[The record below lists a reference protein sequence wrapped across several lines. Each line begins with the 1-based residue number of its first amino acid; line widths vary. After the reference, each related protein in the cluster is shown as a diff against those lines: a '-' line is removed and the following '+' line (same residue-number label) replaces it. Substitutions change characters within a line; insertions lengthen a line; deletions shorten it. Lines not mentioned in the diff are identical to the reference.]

1 MKSSRTF
8 PTGGAVGSDDLVD
21 RETVLRELFIRTH
34 DHGNSVALLGPRQTG
49 KTSVGRTLLDRVR
62 KAGAWGIYIDCSG
75 ATDSIGDTADLIAK
89 ATYDQASGSKGAFER
104 LRELTRDV
112 PRPIFFKSDI
122 ELAITFSGVAESAAD
137 RFDRALGLADE
148 LAVEKDRRCVVVYDE
163 FQDLAALD
171 SDIFARIRSVLQHRM
186 VNTAYVFMGSDVGM
200 LNELFKSPR
209 KMPFRLATPMT
220 LPDPAHG
227 AWVAYIA
234 SRFRALKVQASPE
247 EIDRLISFT
256 GGHPRDLMEA
266 CEHLLVSRS
275 VAPGLPGAVDLAEA
289 RTLDGLRARFDE
301 VWRRLNKP
309 KGTRTTASRIAH
321 RLPVYGR
328 GRAAATVTRTIE
340 KLEGEGII
348 RKVERGTYV
357 FTEPLFGRYVREIT
371 PAPR

>member
-1 MKSSRTF
+1 VKSSRTF
-8 PTGGAVGSDDLVD
+8 PTGGAVGPDDLVD

-49 KTSVGRTLLDRVR
+49 KTSVGRALLDRVR

-75 ATDSIGDTADLIAK
+75 ATDSIGDTADLIAR

-104 LRELTRDV
+104 LRELARDV

-122 ELAITFSGVAESAAD
+122 ELAVTFSGAAETPVA

-148 LAVEKDRRCVVVYDE
+148 LAVEKERRCVVVYDE
-163 FQDLAALD
+163 FQELAALD
-171 SDIFARIRSVLQHRM
+171 RDIFTRIRSVLQLRM
-186 VNTAYVFMGSDVGM
+186 VSTAYVFMGSDVGT
-200 LNELFKSPR
+200 LHELFKSPSQ
-209 KMPFRLATPMT
+209 MPFRLATPIT
-220 LPDPAHG
+220 LPNPAPD
-227 AWVAYIA
+227 AWAAYIA
-234 SRFRALKVQASPE
+234 SRFRALKVQVGRE
-247 EIDRLISFT
+247 EIDRLIAFT

-275 VAPGLPGAVDLAEA
+275 VSPGLAGAVDLAEA

-301 VWRRLNKP
+301 LWRRLDKP
-309 KGTRTTASRIAH
+309 RGTRTTASRIAH
-321 RLPVYGR
+321 GLPVYGG

-348 RKVERGTYV
+348 HRVERGTYV